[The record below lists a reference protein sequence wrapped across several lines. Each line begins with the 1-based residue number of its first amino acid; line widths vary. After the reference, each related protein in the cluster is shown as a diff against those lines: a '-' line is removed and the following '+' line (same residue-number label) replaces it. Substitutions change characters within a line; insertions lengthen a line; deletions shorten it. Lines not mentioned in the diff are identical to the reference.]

1 MGTEFCCLEI
11 SCTPSG
17 FQATNSNELKSFRQK
32 GGGNGVGSGGEKKR
46 KKDNKSQ
53 VLNRMSKPKQLH
65 TVQISRQLFA

>member
-1 MGTEFCCLEI
+1 M
-11 SCTPSG
+11 
-17 FQATNSNELKSFRQK
+17 ELDL
-32 GGGNGVGSGGEKKR
+32 GGKKKE